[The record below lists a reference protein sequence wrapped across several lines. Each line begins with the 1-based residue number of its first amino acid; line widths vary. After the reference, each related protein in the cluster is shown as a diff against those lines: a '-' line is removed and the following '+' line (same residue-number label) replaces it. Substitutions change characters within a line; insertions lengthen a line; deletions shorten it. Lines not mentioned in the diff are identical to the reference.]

1 VRRTGAWAGTVAA
14 TCAAICLVVLPVTRC
29 VGPQAS
35 VAGNDETSGRD
46 WLESHGVEV
55 GSANNDERLGPG
67 VSAATSTSSVVTTTS
82 ALDVCDEGTELLEG
96 YADGGDCVLAQS
108 GYLDLL
114 GRSWGCVI
122 QGEGWVD
129 ICIVQE
135 GPSGEGSTRSV
146 IHMDATDAAEE
157 LGA

>member
-1 VRRTGAWAGTVAA
+1 M
-14 TCAAICLVVLPVTRC
+14 
-29 VGPQAS
+29 
-35 VAGNDETSGRD
+35 SGRD

-55 GSANNDERLGPG
+55 DSANNDEKLGSG
-67 VSAATSTSSVVTTTS
+67 VSAAVSTSSVVTTEC
-82 ALDVCDEGTELLEG
+82 ALNVCDEGAELLEG
-96 YADGGDCVLAQS
+96 YADRGNCVLAQS

-114 GRSWGCVI
+114 ERSWGCVI

-146 IHMDATDAAEE
+146 IHMDASDVAEE
-157 LGA
+157 LGE